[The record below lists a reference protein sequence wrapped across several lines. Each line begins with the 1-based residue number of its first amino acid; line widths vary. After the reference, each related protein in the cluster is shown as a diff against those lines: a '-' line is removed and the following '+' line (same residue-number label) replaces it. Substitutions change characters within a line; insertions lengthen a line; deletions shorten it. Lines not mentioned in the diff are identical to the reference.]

1 MTWFTFLPSFILILA
16 GGPWIESTQGQL
28 KFTAPLTAI
37 TAAVVG
43 VVLNLALFFLSH
55 VGWPEGFAGRL
66 DVPSLVLFAAATVAL
81 LYFKRGVLEVMAISA
96 ALGWAWTWL
105 G

>member
-1 MTWFTFLPSFILILA
+1 LV
-16 GGPWIESTQGQL
+16 ESTRGEL

-55 VGWPEGFAGRL
+55 VGWPEGLAGRL
-66 DVPSLVLFAAATVAL
+66 DVPSLMLFAAATVAL
-81 LYFKRGVLEVMAISA
+81 LYFKRGVLEVMGVCAFM
-96 ALGWAWTWL
+96 GWAWTWL

>member
-1 MTWFTFLPSFILILA
+1 MKGIPS
-16 GGPWIESTQGQL
+16 
-28 KFTAPLTAI
+28 LTAI

-55 VGWPEGFAGRL
+55 VGWPEGLAGRL

-81 LYFKRGVLEVMAISA
+81 LYFKRGVLEVMEICA